1 MLQRYMTV
9 AELHERT
16 LLPRTT
22 IYDAISDGSL
32 PALRPGDRRRGLR
45 IGERDAE
52 EWLERETRRGTGW
65 QAGGPASETGA
76 HAGHGTE
83 HSR

>member
-16 LLPRTT
+16 QLPKTT

-32 PALRPGDRRRGLR
+32 PVLRPRDRRRGVR
-45 IGERDAE
+45 IGELDAE
-52 EWLERETRRGTGW
+52 EWLERDTRRGRPW
-65 QAGGPASETGA
+65 QADGPASETGA
-76 HAGHGTE
+76 NMGHGRE
-83 HSR
+83 HTR

>member
-9 AELHERT
+9 AELHEMT
-16 LLPRTT
+16 QLPKTT

-32 PALRPGDRRRGLR
+32 PVLRPRDRRRGVR
-45 IGERDAE
+45 IGELDAE
-52 EWLERETRRGTGW
+52 KWLERETRRGTGW

-76 HAGHGTE
+76 NMGHGTE